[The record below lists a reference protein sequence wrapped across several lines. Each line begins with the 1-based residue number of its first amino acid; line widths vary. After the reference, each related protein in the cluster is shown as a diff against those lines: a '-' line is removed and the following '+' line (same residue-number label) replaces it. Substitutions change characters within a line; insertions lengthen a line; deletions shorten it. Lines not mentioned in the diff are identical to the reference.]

1 LAKNLLIHT
10 KEAGRT
16 DLYGKCPKGFPTLK
30 GSSKIFFTFKRR
42 RKMAGKYILKLY
54 ITGQTAN
61 SQRALINLENV
72 LNNELKGLY
81 TLKVIDVLKDPQLA
95 EEEKILA
102 TPTLAKVL
110 PLPIRRIIGDLS
122 DKEKVLLG
130 LDLTVESQGESEG

>member
-1 LAKNLLIHT
+1 
-10 KEAGRT
+10 
-16 DLYGKCPKGFPTLK
+16 
-30 GSSKIFFTFKRR
+30 
-42 RKMAGKYILKLY
+42 MAGKYILKLY